1 MSINLPNLCLPPE
14 GFSAENVLDGLD
26 RHLPAGPGRKAER
39 MRSGVR
45 TQHRLVCLLNGDM
58 CFTSSRGVGSL
69 PFVLTESWLVFHF
82 PALVETPGQ
91 RNPSPP
97 EENQQCKGVGKW
109 WVMFSAGGVPGGQGG
124 LRRTQGRVPSE
135 GAVMTLLRRITALRE
150 WGPVCT
156 DLRAG

>member
-14 GFSAENVLDGLD
+14 RFSAENVFDGLD
-26 RHLPAGPGRKAER
+26 THLPAGPGRKAER
-39 MRSGVR
+39 TRSGVR
-45 TQHRLVCLLNGDM
+45 TQHRLVCLLNRDM

-109 WVMFSAGGVPGGQGG
+109 WVMFSAGGPWRTGRTAAHARACSF
-124 LRRTQGRVPSE
+124 RRGSHDPASADHRLEGMGPRVHRS
-135 GAVMTLLRRITALRE
+135 
-150 WGPVCT
+150 
-156 DLRAG
+156 